1 MLDFIFLGAHKAAT
15 SWIFSCIQEHPE
27 ICIPVKDT
35 HFFSRENAFSKG
47 IDFYL
52 SNFNKCSPGSV
63 KGEISTSYLYSEI
76 ATKRIQQVFPNVK
89 YLVILRDPIERAL
102 SHFNNDIKSGR
113 VSGNMTFEEALKL
126 NPSYI
131 LNGKYKKYLEVI
143 FQKFE
148 QDKLRI
154 IFYDDIITS
163 PEDVLTE
170 VFSFIGVD
178 AEFKSTYSSEKINV
192 ARIPRSFLLD
202 KFWTVIAHFIS
213 KVGLRNILWT
223 LKKNGVTEFLRKLN
237 TKKTPPIKTINMST
251 RLELM
256 DIFSEDV
263 GWVQKTT
270 GRDLSGWLK

>member
-1 MLDFIFLGAHKAAT
+1 MLDFIFLGAQKAAT

-27 ICIPVKDT
+27 ICIPVKDI

-52 SNFNKCSPGSV
+52 YNFKKCKPSSI

-76 ATKRIQQVFPNVK
+76 AIKRINQVFPNVK

-113 VSGNMTFEEALKL
+113 VSVNTTFEEALKL
-126 NPSYI
+126 KPSYI
-131 LNGKYKKYLEVI
+131 LNGKYKKHLEVI
-143 FQKFE
+143 VQNFE
-148 QDKLRI
+148 QDKLKI
-154 IFYDDIITS
+154 IFYDDIITN
-163 PEDVLTE
+163 PEDVLIE

-178 AEFKSTYSSEKINV
+178 AEFKSTYSSRKINV

-202 KFWTVIAHFIS
+202 KLWTIIAHFIS
-213 KVGLRNILWT
+213 KVGLRNMLWV
-223 LKKNGVTEFLRKLN
+223 LKKNGITEFLRKLN

-251 RLELM
+251 RSELM
-256 DIFSEDV
+256 DIFSEDIS
-263 GWVQKTT
+263 WLQKTT